1 MLTHSFALK
10 VGFCRLE
17 LHLDVDR
24 RGCCPGPCV
33 SEALLWPVGR
43 GYAHLEPCSTSKP
56 PLRSSLLRNS
66 LLSGSSPLAGLVL
79 LPQVHPPEAGSAAG
93 RYASSAQ
100 GMYGQRVDVQGGRLR
115 LYAKPL
121 KLGLVPSPLFWC

>member
-1 MLTHSFALK
+1 MWTGGAAAL
-10 VGFCRLE
+10 
-17 LHLDVDR
+17 
-24 RGCCPGPCV
+24 GPV
-33 SEALLWPVGR
+33 FQRPSSGPWGEDMPTWSL
-43 GYAHLEPCSTSKP
+43 CSTSKP
-56 PLRSSLLRNS
+56 PLRNSLLRSSLLS
-66 LLSGSSPLAGLVL
+66 SSSPLAGLVL

-115 LYAKPL
+115 VYAKPL